1 MATYSS
7 EINFLASA
15 KNVIV
20 KTASADAVTNAASLV
35 SETDASGITRKV
47 LKAGTLYNSPNVVGL
62 VAHDYYDLAGT
73 TAAAR
78 KEISVV
84 VQGNYIAEKLPKA
97 PSDSTTPK
105 LADLEAQGLH
115 AVSWVSGTITRPDNA
130 EEI

>member
-1 MATYSS
+1 MATYSF

-35 SETDASGITRKV
+35 SETDASGIARKM
-47 LKAGTLYNSPNVVGL
+47 LKAGTLYNSTNVVGL
-62 VAHDYYDLAGT
+62 VAHDYDLTGT

-78 KEISVV
+78 EEISVV

-115 AVSWVSGTITRPDNA
+115 AVLWTSGTVTRPDNT